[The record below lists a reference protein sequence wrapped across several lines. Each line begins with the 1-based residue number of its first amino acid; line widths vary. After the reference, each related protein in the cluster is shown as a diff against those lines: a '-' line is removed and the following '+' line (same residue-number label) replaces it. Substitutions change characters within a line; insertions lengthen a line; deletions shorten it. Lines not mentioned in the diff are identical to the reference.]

1 MSGTIRDVDAER
13 LHVRLVDA
21 LRSHRLADGGFPVS
35 VDGGSEVE
43 PTTVVALALRDEVAR
58 AWLAGRQRPDGGFDE
73 TDGRAEG
80 PTSAALAALALA
92 RPDAA
97 SRALAYAIARRGVQ
111 PPGSPD
117 PERRVA
123 WGWTDDARSTVEP
136 TSRVLAA
143 VDVLTPSDR
152 AVREE
157 AIGLLRARRCA
168 DGGWNY
174 GNASVND
181 VYLRSYAQTTAIA
194 LVALQRGPTQLVDP
208 ALAFLRERWRHEPGG
223 LTTAQALVAF
233 RLHAVEDERPA
244 VVERLDAMSV
254 EDDFRARPLTLAW
267 AALATAPDEFLDPLR
282 SRA

>member
-1 MSGTIRDVDAER
+1 MSGRIQDVDAER
-13 LHVRLVDA
+13 LHARLAGA
-21 LRSHRLADGGFPVS
+21 LRAHRLADGGFPVS
-35 VDGGSEVE
+35 ADGVSEVE
-43 PTTVVALALRDEVAR
+43 PTAVAALARRDDGAR

-73 TDGRAEG
+73 PDGRADG
-80 PTSAALAALALA
+80 PTSPALAALALA
-92 RPDAA
+92 QRDAA
-97 SRALAYAIARRGVQ
+97 ARALSYAIAHRGEQ

-117 PERRVA
+117 PERRVG

-143 VDVLTPSDR
+143 VDVHTPADR

-157 AIGLLRARRCA
+157 AIGLLRERRCA

-181 VYLRSYAQTTAIA
+181 VDLRGYAQTTAIA
-194 LVALQRGPTQLVDP
+194 LVALQRGPADLVDP
-208 ALAFLRERWRHEPGG
+208 ALSFLRERWRREPGG

-244 VVERLDAMSV
+244 VVERLDAMSG
-254 EDDFRARPLTLAW
+254 EEDFRARPLTLAW
-267 AALATAPDEFLDPLR
+267 AVLATGPDELLDPLR